1 MDLLDTL
8 LSQKLFI
15 VSLSLPGVLLLV
27 AIVLAILPRIR
38 KSAQRAKAQ
47 KQAKAAARQ
56 EERVQKQTRRTA
68 AKREAPA
75 ARARSAR
82 EEKQAAKAESA
93 ALEEV
98 EEAYLETEA
107 EADIEVEAEGE
118 ETLEPEPAAKP
129 GEMVPSEMQEI
140 LSSVFEDEDLMHRY
154 DVLLR
159 GLKDVDIYE
168 LLAMSRS
175 VSERLQQGKHVS

>member
-15 VSLSLPGVLLLV
+15 VSLSLPGVLLLA
-27 AIVLAILPRIR
+27 AIVLSILPRLR

-47 KQAKAAARQ
+47 KQAKVAARQ
-56 EERVQKQTRRTA
+56 EGRRKDKERPRRA
-68 AKREAPA
+68 
-75 ARARSAR
+75 
-82 EEKQAAKAESA
+82 EEKKENNSSPRVTREGKRATEEVSAAPEEVGEEAQGLESEDETEEETPAPEPVAKAE
-93 ALEEV
+93 
-98 EEAYLETEA
+98 
-107 EADIEVEAEGE
+107 
-118 ETLEPEPAAKP
+118 
-129 GEMVPSEMQEI
+129 EMVPSEMQEI

-168 LLAMSRS
+168 LLAMSRR

>member
-15 VSLSLPGVLLLV
+15 VSLSLPGIILLA
-27 AIVLAILPRIR
+27 AIVLAILPRIK

-47 KQAKAAARQ
+47 KHAQVAARQ
-56 EERVQKQTRRTA
+56 EERRKDKERSRRA
-68 AKREAPA
+68 EKKENNSPRV
-75 ARARSAR
+75 AR
-82 EEKQAAKAESA
+82 EGKRAAEEVSVAPEEVGEEAQGIESEDETEEEIPAPEPIAKAE
-93 ALEEV
+93 
-98 EEAYLETEA
+98 
-107 EADIEVEAEGE
+107 
-118 ETLEPEPAAKP
+118 
-129 GEMVPSEMQEI
+129 EMVPSEMQEI

-168 LLAMSRS
+168 LLAMSRR